1 MAIRP
6 TLGWNNRLVRRV
18 MRHRSVT
25 TLFPTAPTG
34 STWPAG
40 TASGVARRGLA
51 TTADPG
57 YVAVVIAPATNTE
70 LANSEFARAVPAPV
84 AAVPEVPVAR
94 GPAAAPTR
102 PPLDGPTRAARSS
115 GPAHVGDVPQPLSP
129 APARM
134 TAVTLPAPASPQ
146 PGQAQRTQA
155 PQVPVPEPSA
165 PGVDD
170 GGDATLTDQVWRRL
184 QAIFR
189 RHQAP
194 TLAEPETVAEAEASA
209 EPEASSEAEA
219 LTEAEAPLL
228 VPRGTEATP
237 SASAATVAATAPP
250 SGPVQRT
257 PEPAAAAQTTRV
269 PDDTAG
275 TTVPQARRS
284 RISEMALAPEPP
296 VADTDARSEARGG
309 EEVQSTPAGTAP
321 SPLAA
326 LDRSAEPS
334 APPAAQQPDAAA
346 SARPPRT
353 AMAAPVAAAAESAA
367 SETPAPPAAAE
378 PAQIDPDGL
387 AESLTPLEAGPM
399 PPPAPIELAEA
410 PARRTPLDQAEGPTR
425 PASVQPRAQSVIEI
439 RVPVPEATT
448 REVAA
453 APAATPQM
461 APPLQDVWAV
471 QRLPQP
477 ARTVSGTAA
486 VPAADRDVQLPRSA
500 QEPVPDQIVDVLGRV
515 PAGRPTQ
522 STIEIIPPRRPR
534 PLPGVRQSRRPQ
546 QQPRPVR
553 AQQPAATLVAE
564 AAAPPEPALLAPE
577 TAQPTLPFARAV
589 AAPQTLPAQTPVAQK
604 PATPGAVPATAPRTV
619 ETEIG
624 ALPADLWELIGET
637 PPTPQSVARKL
648 PVESRTPAS
657 KPAPVPVA
665 QTQPSAPGPTLQRS
679 TISTTAQAPTR
690 ATATQQ
696 SGPVQTSTQQA
707 PASEPAASEPG
718 DAAEP
723 ETESTGE
730 PEVDVDKLARRIYA
744 EIRRRLTVEWER
756 ARRY

>member
-57 YVAVVIAPATNTE
+57 YVAVVIDPATNTE

-84 AAVPEVPVAR
+84 AAAMPEVPVTR
-94 GPAAAPTR
+94 RPAAAPTR
-102 PPLDGPTRAARSS
+102 PPLDGPTGVARSS

-209 EPEASSEAEA
+209 EPEA
-219 LTEAEAPLL
+219 PLP
-228 VPRGTEATP
+228 VPTGIEATP

-257 PEPAAAAQTTRV
+257 PEPAAAAQTTRG

-275 TTVPQARRS
+275 TTAPQARRS
-284 RISEMALAPEPP
+284 RISEMAHAPEPP
-296 VADTDARSEARGG
+296 VADTDARSEARGS

-353 AMAAPVAAAAESAA
+353 AMAAPAAAAAESAA

-387 AESLTPLEAGPM
+387 AESLTPLAAGPM
-399 PPPAPIELAEA
+399 LPPAPIELAEA
-410 PARRTPLDQAEGPTR
+410 PARRTPLGQAEGPTR
-425 PASVQPRAQSVIEI
+425 PASVQPRAQSAIEI

-500 QEPVPDQIVDVLGRV
+500 PEPVPDQIVDVLGRV

-553 AQQPAATLVAE
+553 AQQPAAALVAE

-577 TAQPTLPFARAV
+577 TAQPTSPFARAV
-589 AAPQTLPAQTPVAQK
+589 AAPRTLPAQK

-665 QTQPSAPGPTLQRS
+665 QTQPSAPGPTLQRT

-730 PEVDVDKLARRIYA
+730 PEVDVDKLARRIYT
-744 EIRRRLTVEWER
+744 EIRRRLAVEWER